1 MSTIS
6 YNWQAMLMLLA
17 TLAVISIIGKAMVRR
32 VRAFDGMREINRE
45 EDDKKKAKDKYRPI
59 IKSTRM
65 MGLYTNLAFFSLVVP
80 FIITLDRTPIWEVL
94 LDLIAILMVYDFF
107 YYLTHRFV
115 FHGQGY
121 FRKVHALHHQARNPT
136 HIDAFY
142 VHPLETFVG
151 IALFMGSAALLG
163 VLMGP
168 FHLATLAVA
177 ILVFSNL
184 NVINHCH
191 IRMDSF
197 PGKTLSWISVKHAN
211 HHKDMH
217 QGNYATITLLYDKLF
232 RTLV

>member
-1 MSTIS
+1 MNIS
-6 YNWQAMLMLLA
+6 YNWQA
-17 TLAVISIIGKAMVRR
+17 TLALIAALAVVSLLGKALLSR
-32 VRAFDGMREINRE
+32 VRAFDGMRDINRE
-45 EDDKKKAKDKYRPI
+45 QDEVKKSKDKYPPI

-65 MGLYTNLAFFSLVVP
+65 MGLYTNLAFFALVVP
-80 FIITLDRTPIWEVL
+80 FIVTIESTSIWKVL
-94 LDLIAILMVYDFF
+94 LDIVAILMVYDFF

-121 FRKVHALHHQARNPT
+121 FRQIHALHHQARNPT

-142 VHPLETFVG
+142 VHPLETFIG

-163 VLMGP
+163 LFMGP
-168 FHLATLAVA
+168 FHLASLAVA

-191 IRMDSF
+191 IRMDRF

-217 QGNYATITLLYDKLF
+217 QGNYATITLIYDKIF

>member
-1 MSTIS
+1 M
-6 YNWQAMLMLLA
+6 AA
-17 TLAVISIIGKAMVRR
+17 A
-32 VRAFDGMREINRE
+32 
-45 EDDKKKAKDKYRPI
+45 KKAKAKYPPV

-65 MGLYTNLAFFSLVVP
+65 IGLYTNLVFFALVVP
-80 FIITLDRTPIWEVL
+80 FIVTVDNTPLWEVL
-94 LDLIAILMVYDFF
+94 LDLVAILMVYDFF
-107 YYLTHRFV
+107 YYLTHRFL

-121 FRKVHALHHQARNPT
+121 FRQVHALHHQARTPT
-136 HIDAFY
+136 QIDAFY
-142 VHPLETFVG
+142 VHPLETFIG

-163 VLMGP
+163 LVLGP
-168 FHLATLAVA
+168 FHVATLAVA

-211 HHKDMH
+211 HHKDMQ